1 MRADVFLFTHSF
13 AESRSQAAV
22 LIGNGVYISGKKIP
36 KPSFIIPDDTPA
48 HAVNIEKKLP
58 FVSRGGL
65 KLESALIAFHL
76 EVAGF
81 CVLDIGASTGGFT
94 DCLLRYGADFVYAL
108 DVGHGQ
114 LAPSLAADPRV
125 ENIEGCNARYMTP
138 SLFSRHIDMAVTD
151 ISFISQKL
159 IYGAVRGLLDDGAP
173 FISLIKPQFEAGRE
187 NIGKGGIVKDPRVHE
202 RVIRDIR
209 ESALASGLAMRGIC
223 PSPIAGGDGNREY
236 TALFIAGGEASIS
249 DGDIENTVKKAFA
262 KQDKA

>member
-1 MRADVFLFTHSF
+1 MC
-13 AESRSQAAV
+13 
-22 LIGNGVYISGKKIP
+22 LI
-36 KPSFIIPDDTPA
+36 
-48 HAVNIEKKLP
+48 
-58 FVSRGGL
+58 
-65 KLESALIAFHL
+65 SALQPAASLIA
-76 EVAGF
+76 
-81 CVLDIGASTGGFT
+81 CS
-94 DCLLRYGADFVYAL
+94 
-108 DVGHGQ
+108 VGHGQ

-125 ENIEGCNARYMTP
+125 ENIEGCNARYMAP

-173 FISLIKPQFEAGRE
+173 FVSLIKPQFEAGRE